1 MNVRS
6 WDIIGRRRL
15 GYLLSIIII
24 LPGLVALIYN
34 TVQGHGALNWG
45 VDFTGGNFL
54 QLRLEREF
62 SVGDVRPVV
71 DRFTTGQSII
81 QKSDQEVLIRTRPLA
96 TGQSA
101 ALLQALRQRFGQ
113 VTVLRQDAV
122 GPRIGEE
129 LRNIAIIAVVLGLI
143 LQVVYIAFR
152 FKSIRFAVAA
162 DTALLH
168 DLLVVTGIFAIF
180 RLEVDSSFVAVLL
193 TVVGYSINDTVVLFD
208 RIRENLAQ
216 RTREP
221 FDRLVNRSILEAL
234 VRSLNTALTTILAIG
249 AVYLFG
255 GATIHNFALGLMV
268 GIFTGAYSSILNA
281 CPILV
286 DWNYWS
292 ERRAG
297 RTAVEPVRPPAVSSG
312 ERAVPP
318 EGAPPVFSNPPRKR
332 RRSRGRR

>member
-1 MNVRS
+1 MNGRN
-6 WDIIGRRRL
+6 WDIIGRRRI
-15 GYLLSIIII
+15 GYLLSLLIIV
-24 LPGLVALIYN
+24 PGLVALIYN
-34 TVQGHGALNWG
+34 AVQGRGALNWG

-54 QLRLEREF
+54 QLRLERNF
-62 SVGDVRPVV
+62 AVGDVRPIV
-71 DRFTTGQSII
+71 DRFATGQSII
-81 QKSDQEVLIRTRPLA
+81 QKSDQEVLIRTRPLE
-96 TGQSA
+96 TGKASALIA
-101 ALLQALRQRFGQ
+101 ALKQQFGG
-113 VTVLRQDAV
+113 TVLRQDAV

-129 LRNIAIIAVVLGLI
+129 LRNIAIIAVILGLL
-143 LQVVYIAFR
+143 LQVVYIAIR

-168 DLLVVTGIFAIF
+168 DLLVVTGVFAIL
-180 RLEVDSSFVAVLL
+180 RLEVDSSFVAILL

-221 FDRLVNRSILEAL
+221 FDRLVNRSILEAF
-234 VRSLNTALTTILAIG
+234 VRSVNTALTTIFAIG

-255 GATIHNFALGLMV
+255 GPTIHNFALGLMV
-268 GIFTGAYSSILNA
+268 GIFTGGYSSILNA

-286 DWNYWS
+286 DWHNWS

-297 RTAVEPVRPPAVSSG
+297 RTAGETARLPVGAGEEVREAERPVA
-312 ERAVPP
+312 
-318 EGAPPVFSNPPRKR
+318 FSNPPRKR

>member
-1 MNVRS
+1 MNGRS
-6 WDIIGRRRL
+6 WDIIGRRRF
-15 GYLLSIIII
+15 GYALSLLII
-24 LPGLVALIYN
+24 LPGLIALIYN

-54 QLRLEREF
+54 QLQVEREF
-62 SVGDVRPVV
+62 GVGDVRAVV

-81 QKSDQEVLIRTRPLA
+81 QKSDQEALIRTRPLA
-96 TGQSA
+96 ASQAA
-101 ALLQALRQRFGQ
+101 ALVRALRERFGA

-122 GPRIGEE
+122 GPKIGEE
-129 LRNIAIIAVVLGLI
+129 LRNIAILAVLIGLALQIIYIAV
-143 LQVVYIAFR
+143 R

-162 DTALLH
+162 DVALLH
-168 DLLVVTGIFAIF
+168 DLLVVIGVFAIL

-234 VRSLNTALTTILAIG
+234 VRSINTALTTILAIG

-255 GATIHNFALGLMV
+255 GSTIHNFAFGLMV
-268 GIFTGAYSSILNA
+268 GIFTGGYSSILNA

-286 DWNYWS
+286 DWNFWS
-292 ERRAG
+292 ERRSG
-297 RTAVEPVRPPAVSSG
+297 RTPVEPARQPAVADR
-312 ERAVPP
+312 EPAA
-318 EGAPPVFSNPPRKR
+318 EGRPVVFSNPPRKR